1 MLIAIILF
9 TLFITFQSV
18 SADVAV
24 ANSKDWVDVYSVL
37 LSEAH
42 QGKRAFFLNSDSIT
56 SLTKIMTK
64 DQQVF
69 VYESDKPYIHNLHKQ
84 LSSVGYDASLKMSS
98 NSLNLDLDPQTG
110 NYYVISKDNPRIS
123 ISLASLAVKNNA
135 WVFIVDDNNV
145 KEVVSRLK
153 SASKVI
159 GVGNFKRSLLDQLEP
174 QFDKYVHNDDIFR
187 DSQELVESYGVD
199 KTLILADGAFL
210 ETEFFSSK
218 NPVMLSGHNKIL
230 DDTYKF
236 LKEHNVKSIV
246 IVGNE
251 LSVIGEQIR
260 AKSNK
265 SISVFVKF
273 GQSDTSNSGKVYAL
287 TMFPLP
293 KPKLALTVS
302 QALYDSKTNQI
313 IATFENLGNTGIYE
327 LTTLSVKDKDGKEL
341 GESSNPES
349 IYVAAGE
356 KLPVIFKN
364 LDIPIDKVKGSNVE
378 FYTSFGLYPSE
389 LDSFLTMKNK
399 FGPPFSIPLSL
410 TNIKED
416 ASKIDVVDA
425 AYYKGLKRVGVT
437 IANAGNQT
445 VYYNLKVNGLIVN
458 GLERDFFKAD
468 SLKAGEEKVTYLP
481 VELDKIDLEENTE
494 FNLVVNYGE
503 DKDLL
508 IKNLNLK
515 YPFTTKSG
523 GMLSGLVAGVTGDG
537 SPVPLI
543 IVIVVIILAVVI
555 YLVIKKKNEG
565 GRRKDFAPKPKPRKT
580 LGRNS
585 TGALK
590 QKGFNKPATRK
601 KPAVRKKPA
610 KRKR

>member
-1 MLIAIILF
+1 MTEGKKSVILLIAIILF
-9 TLFITFQSV
+9 TIFISFQSV

-24 ANSKDWVDVYSVL
+24 ANSEDWVDIYSVL

-42 QGKRAFFLNSDSIT
+42 EGRRAFFLNSDSIT
-56 SLTKIMTK
+56 SLTKIMAK

-69 VYESDKPYIHNLHKQ
+69 VYESNDPYINNLHRQ
-84 LSSVGYDASLKMSS
+84 LSSVGYDASLEMSS
-98 NSLNLDLDPQTG
+98 DSLNLDLDPQTG
-110 NYYVISKDNPRIS
+110 NYYVISRDNPRIS
-123 ISLASLAVKNNA
+123 ISLASLAVKDDA
-135 WVFIVDDNNV
+135 WVFIVDDDNV
-145 KEVVSRLK
+145 EDVVSRLE
-153 SASKVI
+153 SASNVV
-159 GVGNFKRSLLDQLEP
+159 GVGNFKRSLLNQLEP
-174 QFDKYVHNDDIFR
+174 QFDKYINNNDIFK
-187 DSQELVESYGVD
+187 DSQELAKLYGID
-199 KTLILADGAFL
+199 NNLILADGVFL

-230 DDTYKF
+230 DDTYAF
-236 LKEHNVKSIV
+236 LEENDVKAVV

-251 LSVIGEQIR
+251 LSVVGEQIR
-260 AKSNK
+260 ERSEK

-287 TMFPLP
+287 TMFSLP

-313 IATFENLGNTGIYE
+313 VATFENLGNAGIYE
-327 LTTLSVKDKDGKEL
+327 LTTLSVKDKDGTEL

-349 IYVAAGE
+349 IYIAAGE
-356 KLPVIFKN
+356 KLPIIFED
-364 LDIPIDKVKGSNVE
+364 LDLPIDKIDGSNVE

-410 TNIKED
+410 SDMEED
-416 ASKIDVVDA
+416 LSEIEVLDA

-437 IANAGNQT
+437 IANKGEET
-445 VYYNLKVNGLIVN
+445 VYYNLKINSLIVT
-458 GLERDFFKAD
+458 GLEQDFFKAD

-494 FNLVVNYGE
+494 FNLVVNYGQ

-515 YPFTTKSG
+515 YPFTVKSG
-523 GMLSGLVAGVTGDG
+523 GMLTALVAGATGDG

-543 IVIVVIILAVVI
+543 IVIVVIVLAVVI
-555 YLVIKKKNEG
+555 YVVIKKKNNGG
-565 GRRKDFAPKPKPRKT
+565 GRDNFAPKPKARKT
-580 LGRNS
+580 P
-585 TGALK
+585 TA
-590 QKGFNKPATRK
+590 K
-601 KPAVRKKPA
+601 KKTA
-610 KRKR
+610 KRKK

>member
-1 MLIAIILF
+1 MILLVAVILF
-9 TLFITFQSV
+9 TIFITFQSV

-56 SLTKIMTK
+56 SLTKIMAK

-69 VYESDKPYIHNLHKQ
+69 VYESNKQAYINNLHKQ

-98 NSLNLDLDPQTG
+98 DSLNLDLDPQTG
-110 NYYVISKDNPRIS
+110 NYYVISRDNPRLS
-123 ISLASLAVKNNA
+123 ISLASLAVKDNA

-145 KEVVSRLK
+145 KAVVSRLK

-159 GVGNFKRSLLDQLEP
+159 GVGNFKRSLLDQLKP
-174 QFDKYVHNDDIFR
+174 QFDKYINNNDIFK
-187 DSQELVESYGVD
+187 DSQELAKSYGVGNN
-199 KTLILADGAFL
+199 LILADGAFL
-210 ETEFFSSK
+210 ETEFFSSS

-230 DDTYKF
+230 DDTYAF
-236 LKEHNVKSIV
+236 LKENNVHAVV

-260 AKSNK
+260 ERSNK
-265 SISVFVKF
+265 TISVFVKF

-302 QALYDSKTNQI
+302 QALYNSKTNQI
-313 IATFENLGNTGIYE
+313 VATFENLGNAGIYE
-327 LTTLSVKDKDGKEL
+327 LTTLSVKDKDGNEIGK
-341 GESSNPES
+341 SSNPGS
-349 IYVAAGE
+349 VYLAAGE
-356 KLPVIFKN
+356 KLPLIFDG
-364 LDIPIDKVKGSNVE
+364 LDLPIDKIDGSNVE

-410 TNIKED
+410 SNMKED
-416 ASKIDVVDA
+416 LSEIDVIDA

-437 IANAGNQT
+437 IANNGNET
-445 VYYNLKVNGLIVN
+445 VYYNIKINNLIVT
-458 GLERDFFKAD
+458 GLEKDFFKAD
-468 SLKAGEEKVTYLP
+468 LLKAGEEKVSYLP

-494 FNLVVNYGE
+494 FNLVVNYGQ
-503 DKDLL
+503 DKDVL

-515 YPFTTKSG
+515 YPFTIKSG
-523 GMLSGLVAGVTGDG
+523 GFLTGLVSGVTGDG

-543 IVIVVIILAVVI
+543 ILIVVIILAVVI
-555 YLVIKKKNEG
+555 YMVIKKKNDG
-565 GRRKDFAPKPKPRKT
+565 GKGRDNFAPKPKPRKKS
-580 LGRNS
+580 S
-585 TGALK
+585 TK
-590 QKGFNKPATRK
+590 K
-601 KPAVRKKPA
+601 KPAVRKKSV
-610 KRKR
+610 KRKK